1 MKAALK
7 KHASKLATLKGK
19 IADEEESAA
28 KLQADLSASR
38 TRIKHLRAEVAELES
53 TAASEGFAVSELH
66 EASDQ

>member
-19 IADEEESAA
+19 IADEEAAAA
-28 KLQADLSASR
+28 KQQAELSASR

-53 TAASEGFAVSELH
+53 AAATDGFAVSELH
-66 EASDQ
+66 EAADQ